1 MHVPLAA
8 LRAREV
14 APRSRRAHLTDE
26 PIKDSAVQLMPR
38 EPHADIQAMRAL
50 LQQHADLA
58 GLADLADLARLAVR
72 PNDPEAPL
80 DAGFW
85 AQQKRYWGDL
95 ERLRTDNAALEAK
108 LKQAVE
114 RMTAA
119 EAERDAAVDRAREA
133 RNELIQ
139 FRQDTQRAKEREERA
154 RALAER
160 DRAET
165 EEQRKQ
171 RLMREERLAEEH
183 RRYFA

>member
-1 MHVPLAA
+1 MA
-8 LRAREV
+8 
-14 APRSRRAHLTDE
+14 
-26 PIKDSAVQLMPR
+26 R

-50 LQQHADLA
+50 LQQHATLA
-58 GLADLADLARLAVR
+58 AR

-108 LKQAVE
+108 LKEAVE
-114 RMTAA
+114 RMQAA
-119 EAERDAAVDRAREA
+119 EAARDAAVDRANKA

-139 FRQDTQRAKEREERA
+139 FKIDTKRAKEREEMA

-160 DRAET
+160 DRTET

-171 RLMREERLAEEH
+171 RLLHEEWTAEQR
-183 RRYFA
+183 RRYWAGL

>member
-1 MHVPLAA
+1 MDIYTYTYIHIH

-14 APRSRRAHLTDE
+14 GPRPRGAHFTDE
-26 PIKDSAVQLMPR
+26 SIKDSAVQLMPR
-38 EPHADIQAMRAL
+38 EPHTDIQAMRAL

-58 GLADLADLARLAVR
+58 GLADLAVR

-108 LKQAVE
+108 FTQAVE
-114 RMTAA
+114 RMRAA
-119 EAERDAAVDRAREA
+119 EAQRDAAVDRAREA

-139 FRQDTQRAKEREERA
+139 FKLDTKRAQERTERA
-154 RALAER
+154 RALTER

-171 RLMREERLAEEH
+171 RLMRDNRHDEERS
-183 RRYFA
+183 RYFA

>member
-1 MHVPLAA
+1 
-8 LRAREV
+8 
-14 APRSRRAHLTDE
+14 
-26 PIKDSAVQLMPR
+26 
-38 EPHADIQAMRAL
+38 MRAL

-58 GLADLADLARLAVR
+58 GLANLAVR

-85 AQQKRYWGDL
+85 AQQKRYWGDV

-108 LKQAVE
+108 LKEAVE
-114 RMTAA
+114 GMQAA

-139 FRQDTQRAKEREERA
+139 FKIDTKRAKEREDQA

-160 DRAET
+160 DRTET
-165 EEQRKQ
+165 EEERKQ
-171 RLMREERLAEEH
+171 RLMRAERKKVEDQ
-183 RRYFA
+183 RYWGALGVHYSTPSI